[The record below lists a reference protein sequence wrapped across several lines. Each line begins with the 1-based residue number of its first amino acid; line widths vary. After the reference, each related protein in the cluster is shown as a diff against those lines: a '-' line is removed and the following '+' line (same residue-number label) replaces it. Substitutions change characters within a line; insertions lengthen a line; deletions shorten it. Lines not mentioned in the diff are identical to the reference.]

1 MNNKNKKLLKTI
13 MLLTIIA
20 IIITSST
27 YALLSWESSLEQR
40 TDVTF
45 TKGEGFSCSANG
57 GGDINAGEIT
67 LAPTDCT
74 TGEHVIK
81 RTITTSANITD
92 NTLPVYMYLWL
103 EVNSIDQSLSDS
115 TNLMYS
121 LTTSSTNCKTDVV
134 SIGSFNGKN
143 NTDNNIVK
151 ILKGKEYTLTGNNT
165 STYYLYIWLD
175 AEETNSN
182 TMNQT
187 FSLSLAG
194 ECINQN
200 SPAEPIIN
208 MSISENSNK
217 SNGLIPIVYAEE
229 NGSTVAKTISENDSN
244 WYNYDEKK
252 WANAVLV
259 KDSGTNTR
267 SYYQTH
273 LNETINESDILA
285 YFVWIPRYKYRIP
298 NMTCGELTN
307 PTMENNLEC
316 YDLPYIMSDSDKNK
330 LAEYIV
336 NIVTDNGSSYTLSE
350 ALSKIDNMLTTGI
363 FEDTSISVKPTPIYD
378 IVRDYNSNNEDT
390 ISYEATLISNR
401 NAASRPI
408 DIVFESKTTTKST
421 GDAVNT
427 YYTHPAFT
435 FGNKELDGIWV
446 GKYSTSAGINING
459 YKLPTIIPNVVATS
473 SIDISS
479 AVHKAQ
485 YISLGYYKEYLK
497 RNNVIIIR
505 VKPCNSNTTDCVNLY
520 GFRNSGDVHL
530 LKNSEWGAVAYLTN
544 SKYGINSDVFY
555 NNSTKNY
562 TGRSNGPLVKDLS
575 QWILNTTT
583 YGSYTWDGRI
593 ISYNKSGATIG
604 VYADDRTLG
613 TNASTTGNI
622 YGIYDMNSYMSE
634 YVMGNYNGTVG
645 SAQFMPEVKYYN
657 NYLITNINECTL
669 ASCGGHALNETLGWY
684 YTYDSENIPFVNSS
698 TPWFTRN
705 SLFNFST
712 ANGGS
717 NSTIGYRIVLT
728 Q

>member
-1 MNNKNKKLLKTI
+1 
-13 MLLTIIA
+13 
-20 IIITSST
+20 
-27 YALLSWESSLEQR
+27 
-40 TDVTF
+40 
-45 TKGEGFSCSANG
+45 
-57 GGDINAGEIT
+57 
-67 LAPTDCT
+67 
-74 TGEHVIK
+74 
-81 RTITTSANITD
+81 
-92 NTLPVYMYLWL
+92 
-103 EVNSIDQSLSDS
+103 
-115 TNLMYS
+115 
-121 LTTSSTNCKTDVV
+121 
-134 SIGSFNGKN
+134 
-143 NTDNNIVK
+143 
-151 ILKGKEYTLTGNNT
+151 
-165 STYYLYIWLD
+165 
-175 AEETNSN
+175 
-182 TMNQT
+182 
-187 FSLSLAG
+187 
-194 ECINQN
+194 
-200 SPAEPIIN
+200 
-208 MSISENSNK
+208 
-217 SNGLIPIVYAEE
+217 
-229 NGSTVAKTISENDSN
+229 
-244 WYNYDEKK
+244 
-252 WANAVLV
+252 
-259 KDSGTNTR
+259 
-267 SYYQTH
+267 
-273 LNETINESDILA
+273 
-285 YFVWIPRYKYRIP
+285 
-298 NMTCGELTN
+298 MTCGELTN
-307 PTMENNLEC
+307 PTMGNNLEC

-330 LAEYIV
+330 LAEDIV
-336 NIVTDNGSSYTLSE
+336 NIATDNGSSYTLSE
-350 ALSKIDNMLTTGI
+350 ALSTIDNMLTTGT
-363 FEDTSISVKPTPIYD
+363 FEDTSTSIKPQPIYN

-435 FGNKELDGIWV
+435 FDNKELDGIWV
-446 GKYSTSAGINING
+446 GKYSTSAGIDIRG

-479 AVHKAQ
+479 AVNKAQ
-485 YISLGYYKEYLK
+485 YISLGYYKEELK
-497 RNNVIIIR
+497 KNNVIYTR
-505 VKPCNSNTTDCVNLY
+505 VKPCNSNRTDCVNLY
-520 GFRNSGDVHL
+520 GFRNSGDVHII
-530 LKNSEWGAVAYLTN
+530 KNSEWGAVAYLTN

-555 NNSTKNY
+555 NNSNKNY

-575 QWILNTTT
+575 EWILNTTT

-604 VYADDRTLG
+604 AYADDRTLG

-645 SAQFMPEVKYYN
+645 SAESMPEVKYYN

-684 YTYDSENIPFVNSS
+684 YTYISEKIPFVDSS